1 MEKKT
6 NKKVIKRK
14 VSNTKKKA
22 SNIKTKTNSKSKK
35 VNLSKLKSNVKKMNF
50 IKTVDYTFF
59 ISLIL
64 TIIFGIQT
72 NTTIFFI
79 PFVVVLLIT
88 LVCMGIILVNAA
100 YSKIKK
106 IMKKN

>member
-14 VSNTKKKA
+14 VSNTKKKKGNKGKKNNLFKLTL
-22 SNIKTKTNSKSKK
+22 NI
-35 VNLSKLKSNVKKMNF
+35 KKMNF
-50 IKTVDYTFF
+50 IKIVDYTFF
-59 ISLIL
+59 VSLAL

-72 NTTIFFI
+72 NTTIFFV

-88 LVCMGIILVNAA
+88 LVCMGIILVNAI

-106 IMKKN
+106 IMKKNKKEF